1 MSNCSKTCEC
11 HKINWMSIV
20 HRGEYEM
27 LDGSPVQM
35 GVSCDDKV
43 EIDHM
48 TEGDYEAVCKYIPGN
63 EDSRFPQEVLQYLL
77 DANAGSSDRGDA
89 VRGDA
94 DRGDAV
100 RGDAVRGDADRGDA
114 EEGSSVKSLAWW
126 QEPGDTCSVGWEQ
139 QTLDPILLALNSKV
153 SIK

>member
-1 MSNCSKTCEC
+1 MSNGSKNCEC

-27 LDGSPVQM
+27 LDGSSVQM

-43 EIDHM
+43 EVDHM
-48 TEGDYEAVCKYIPGN
+48 TEGEYEDVCKYIPGK

-77 DANAGSSDRGDA
+77 DANAGSS

-94 DRGDAV
+94 DRE
-100 RGDAVRGDADRGDA
+100 DA
-114 EEGSSVKSLAWW
+114 EEGSSAKSLAWW

>member
-1 MSNCSKTCEC
+1 MSNHQKICEC

-27 LDGSPVQM
+27 TDGSPVQR
-35 GVSCDDKV
+35 GFSCDDKV
-43 EIDHM
+43 ETDYM
-48 TEGDYEAVCKYIPGN
+48 TEGEYESVCKYIPGK
-63 EDSRFPQEVLQYLL
+63 EDSRFPQEVMQYLL
-77 DANAGSSDRGDA
+77 DANGGGGAAAAGAAAGDHDDRGK
-89 VRGDA
+89 
-94 DRGDAV
+94 
-100 RGDAVRGDADRGDA
+100 
-114 EEGSSVKSLAWW
+114 ESSAKSLAWW

>member
-1 MSNCSKTCEC
+1 MSNHQKICEC

-27 LDGSPVQM
+27 TDGSPVQR
-35 GVSCDDKV
+35 GFSCDDKV
-43 EIDHM
+43 ETDHM
-48 TEGDYEAVCKYIPGN
+48 TEGEYEAVCKYIPGK

-77 DANAGSSDRGDA
+77 DANAGSS
-89 VRGDA
+89 
-94 DRGDAV
+94 V
-100 RGDAVRGDADRGDA
+100 RGDAVRGDAER
-114 EEGSSVKSLAWW
+114 GSSVKSLAWW
-126 QEPGDTCSVGWEQ
+126 QEAGDTCSVGWEQ

>member
-1 MSNCSKTCEC
+1 MSNCSKICEC

-27 LDGSPVQM
+27 LDGSHVQM

-48 TEGDYEAVCKYIPGN
+48 TEGEYENVCKYIPGK

-77 DANAGSSDRGDA
+77 DANAESSDRGDA

-94 DRGDAV
+94 DHGDAS
-100 RGDAVRGDADRGDA
+100 
-114 EEGSSVKSLAWW
+114 EGSSVKSLAWW

>member
-1 MSNCSKTCEC
+1 MSSYQRVCEC

-20 HRGEYEM
+20 HRGKYEM

-43 EIDHM
+43 ENDHM
-48 TEGDYEAVCKYIPGN
+48 TEGEYESVCKYIPGK
-63 EDSRFPQEVLQYLL
+63 EDSRFPQEILQYLL
-77 DANAGSSDRGDA
+77 DANAGSS
-89 VRGDA
+89 
-94 DRGDAV
+94 V
-100 RGDAVRGDADRGDA
+100 RGDAVRGDAER
-114 EEGSSVKSLAWW
+114 GSSVKSLAWW

>member
-1 MSNCSKTCEC
+1 MSKICEC

-20 HRGEYEM
+20 HRGKYEM

-43 EIDHM
+43 ENDHM
-48 TEGDYEAVCKYIPGN
+48 TEGEYEAVCKYIPGK

-77 DANAGSSDRGDA
+77 DAKAGSSDRGDS
-89 VRGDA
+89 
-94 DRGDAV
+94 DRE
-100 RGDAVRGDADRGDA
+100 DA
-114 EEGSSVKSLAWW
+114 ERGSSVKSLAWW
-126 QEPGDTCSVGWEQ
+126 QESGDTCSVGWDQ

-153 SIK
+153 SVK

>member
-1 MSNCSKTCEC
+1 MSNHQKICEC

-27 LDGSPVQM
+27 NDGSSVQR

-43 EIDHM
+43 ETDHM
-48 TEGDYEAVCKYIPGN
+48 TEGEYEAVCKYIPGK

-77 DANAGSSDRGDA
+77 DANGGSSDRGDA
-89 VRGDA
+89 ERG
-94 DRGDAV
+94 R
-100 RGDAVRGDADRGDA
+100 
-114 EEGSSVKSLAWW
+114 ESSAKSLAWW
-126 QEPGDTCSVGWEQ
+126 QEPGDTCSVEWEQ

-153 SIK
+153 SVK

>member
-1 MSNCSKTCEC
+1 MSNGSKNCEC
-11 HKINWMSIV
+11 HKINWTSIV

-27 LDGSPVQM
+27 LDGSSVQM

-43 EIDHM
+43 EVDHM
-48 TEGDYEAVCKYIPGN
+48 TEGEYEDVCKYIPGK

-77 DANAGSSDRGDA
+77 DANAGSS
-89 VRGDA
+89 
-94 DRGDAV
+94 V
-100 RGDAVRGDADRGDA
+100 RGDAVREDA
-114 EEGSSVKSLAWW
+114 EEGSSAKSLAWW

>member
-1 MSNCSKTCEC
+1 MSNHQKICEC

-27 LDGSPVQM
+27 TDGSPVQR
-35 GVSCDDKV
+35 GFSCEDKV
-43 EIDHM
+43 ETDHM
-48 TEGDYEAVCKYIPGN
+48 TEGEYEDVCKYIPGK

-77 DANAGSSDRGDA
+77 DANAGSSDREDA
-89 VRGDA
+89 VRGDVE
-94 DRGDAV
+94 DN
-100 RGDAVRGDADRGDA
+100 GDA
-114 EEGSSVKSLAWW
+114 ERGSSVKSLAWW
-126 QEPGDTCSVGWEQ
+126 QEAGDTCSVGWEQ

>member
-1 MSNCSKTCEC
+1 MSNHQKICEC

-27 LDGSPVQM
+27 TDGSPVQR
-35 GVSCDDKV
+35 GFSCDDKV
-43 EIDHM
+43 ETDHM
-48 TEGDYEAVCKYIPGN
+48 TEGEYGAVCKYIPGK
-63 EDSRFPQEVLQYLL
+63 EDSRFPPEVLQYLL
-77 DANAGSSDRGDA
+77 DANAGSSERGDA
-89 VRGDA
+89 ERE
-94 DRGDAV
+94 
-100 RGDAVRGDADRGDA
+100 DA

>member
-1 MSNCSKTCEC
+1 MSNCSKNCEC

-35 GVSCDDKV
+35 GVSCEDKV

-48 TEGDYEAVCKYIPGN
+48 TEGEYEDVCKYIPGK

-77 DANAGSSDRGDA
+77 DANTGAKREDNGNA
-89 VRGDA
+89 
-94 DRGDAV
+94 
-100 RGDAVRGDADRGDA
+100 
-114 EEGSSVKSLAWW
+114 EGSSANSLAWW
-126 QEPGDTCSVGWEQ
+126 QEAGDTCSVGWEQ

>member
-1 MSNCSKTCEC
+1 MSNHQKICEC

-27 LDGSPVQM
+27 TDGSPVQR
-35 GVSCDDKV
+35 GFSCDDKV
-43 EIDHM
+43 ETDYM
-48 TEGDYEAVCKYIPGN
+48 TEGEYENVCQYIPGK

-77 DANAGSSDRGDA
+77 DANAG
-89 VRGDA
+89 
-94 DRGDAV
+94 
-100 RGDAVRGDADRGDA
+100 A
-114 EEGSSVKSLAWW
+114 ESEDKGNAEGSSAKSLAWW

>member
-1 MSNCSKTCEC
+1 MSNHQKICEC

-27 LDGSPVQM
+27 TDGSPVQR
-35 GVSCDDKV
+35 GFSCDDKV
-43 EIDHM
+43 ETDHM
-48 TEGDYEAVCKYIPGN
+48 TEGEYEDVCKYIPGK

-77 DANAGSSDRGDA
+77 DANAESSDRGNA
-89 VRGDA
+89 IRGDVE
-94 DRGDAV
+94 DNGNV
-100 RGDAVRGDADRGDA
+100 R
-114 EEGSSVKSLAWW
+114 EGSTVKSLAWW

>member
-11 HKINWMSIV
+11 HKINWTSIV

-27 LDGSPVQM
+27 LDGSSVQM

-48 TEGDYEAVCKYIPGN
+48 TEGEYEDVCKYIPGK
-63 EDSRFPQEVLQYLL
+63 EESRFPQEVLQYLL
-77 DANAGSSDRGDA
+77 DANAGSSDH
-89 VRGDA
+89 GDA
-94 DRGDAV
+94 DRE
-100 RGDAVRGDADRGDA
+100 DA
-114 EEGSSVKSLAWW
+114 EEGSSAKSLAWW

>member
-1 MSNCSKTCEC
+1 MSNHQKICEC

-27 LDGSPVQM
+27 TDGSPVQR
-35 GVSCDDKV
+35 GFSCDDKV

-48 TEGDYEAVCKYIPGN
+48 TEGEYEDVCKYIPGK

-77 DANAGSSDRGDA
+77 DANAGSS
-89 VRGDA
+89 VHGDA
-94 DRGDAV
+94 DRGN
-100 RGDAVRGDADRGDA
+100 ADREDA
-114 EEGSSVKSLAWW
+114 EEGSSAKSLAWW
-126 QEPGDTCSVGWEQ
+126 QEPGDPCSVGWEQ

>member
-1 MSNCSKTCEC
+1 MSNHQKICEC
-11 HKINWMSIV
+11 HKINWRSIV
-20 HRGEYEM
+20 HKGEYEM
-27 LDGSPVQM
+27 LDGSSVQM

-48 TEGDYEAVCKYIPGN
+48 TEGEYEDVCKYIPGK
-63 EDSRFPQEVLQYLL
+63 EESRFPQEVLQYLL
-77 DANAGSSDRGDA
+77 DANAGSSVRGDA
-89 VRGDA
+89 VSGDAVSGDA
-94 DRGDAV
+94 DRGDA
-100 RGDAVRGDADRGDA
+100 DR
-114 EEGSSVKSLAWW
+114 ESSVKSLAWW